1 MPDKVVVHQSSP
13 EPEVKKEEEIV
24 EFSEIALESQKTE
37 PMVAT
42 KAFEE

>member
-1 MPDKVVVHQSSP
+1 MPGKVVVHQSTP
-13 EPEVKKEEEIV
+13 EPEVKKEDIK